1 MTSPLF
7 LNFKSV
13 KVSFFQFSF
22 LRFTTTPAAAADAA
36 SANAQTATF
45 PESEKAVERRESK
58 KIELTFLRRCATLSK
73 DCEKQNSVEK
83 QGWREQPDYRFTER
97 SPGELKKVLLAERG

>member
-1 MTSPLF
+1 MQGGTFNLY
-7 LNFKSV
+7 LDW
-13 KVSFFQFSF
+13 
-22 LRFTTTPAAAADAA
+22 RFVPGKYPV
-36 SANAQTATF
+36 

-83 QGWREQPDYRFTER
+83 QGWRE
-97 SPGELKKVLLAERG
+97 

>member
-1 MTSPLF
+1 MTVDRTEPDNDAGR
-7 LNFKSV
+7 NFQP
-13 KVSFFQFSF
+13 VSGW
-22 LRFTTTPAAAADAA
+22 RFVPGKYPV
-36 SANAQTATF
+36 

-83 QGWREQPDYRFTER
+83 QGWRE
-97 SPGELKKVLLAERG
+97 